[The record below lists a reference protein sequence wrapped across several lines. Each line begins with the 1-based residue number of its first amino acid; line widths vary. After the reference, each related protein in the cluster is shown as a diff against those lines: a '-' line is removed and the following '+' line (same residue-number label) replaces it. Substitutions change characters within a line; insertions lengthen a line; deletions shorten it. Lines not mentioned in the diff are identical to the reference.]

1 MKTVYYRVSGIVL
14 LCSLITYASCS
25 NAQRFEDKLAEKD
38 RMIGELQQQLDTK
51 IVLKP
56 EPSGLSLSVLDQ
68 TIQQYEWL
76 QKLQA
81 DTKWDKVVVSTFV
94 GDAEAVTITDPLFLA
109 SVGSLLHLR
118 SLSDSDFPS
127 GYQSD
132 IGSYVYELYEQ
143 GQEYTVQVVNRGVIQ
158 AAAKEL
164 LFEVDRN
171 VHQLGVAFMPKP
183 DFLKHDG
190 LVAKMASSGAV
201 KRGDS
206 YVQFAPFRVQSR
218 VAPLA
223 EGVWLKDPPVQAGD
237 RLDHFTFYYYGE
249 QLLMEVYADYAHLSG
264 DGSEEWISLQDAG
277 TKLLVEAG

>member
-14 LCSLITYASCS
+14 LCSLIAYASCS

-38 RMIGELQQQLDTK
+38 RMIGELQQQLETK
-51 IVLKP
+51 IILEP
-56 EPSGLSLSVLDQ
+56 EPTEVTLSEFDQ

-81 DTKWDKVVVSTFV
+81 DVQWDKVVVRRFD

-109 SVGSLLHLR
+109 NVGSLLHLR
-118 SLSDSDFPS
+118 ALSYSDFPS

-143 GQEYTVQVVNRGVIQ
+143 GQVYTVQVVKRGIIQ
-158 AAAKEL
+158 AAANEL
-164 LFEVDRN
+164 LFEVDSN
-171 VHQLGVAFMPKP
+171 VHQLGAAFMPKP

-201 KRGDS
+201 KRGES
-206 YVQFAPFRVQSR
+206 YVQFASFRVQSR

-223 EGVWLKDPPVQAGD
+223 EGELLKDEPVQTGD
-237 RLDHFTFYYYGE
+237 ILDHFTFYYYGE
-249 QLLMEVYADYAHLSG
+249 QLSMEVYADYAHLSC

>member
-1 MKTVYYRVSGIVL
+1 
-14 LCSLITYASCS
+14 
-25 NAQRFEDKLAEKD
+25 
-38 RMIGELQQQLDTK
+38 
-51 IVLKP
+51 
-56 EPSGLSLSVLDQ
+56 
-68 TIQQYEWL
+68 
-76 QKLQA
+76 
-81 DTKWDKVVVSTFV
+81 VVVSRIV
-94 GDAEAVTITDPLFLA
+94 GDAEAVTVTDPLFLA

-143 GQEYTVQVVNRGVIQ
+143 GQVYTVQVVNRGVIQ
-158 AAAKEL
+158 AAANEL
-164 LFEVDRN
+164 LFEVDSN
-171 VHQLGVAFMPKP
+171 VHQLGAAFMPKP

-223 EGVWLKDPPVQAGD
+223 EGELLKDEPAQVGD
-237 RLDHFTFYYYGE
+237 KLDQFTFYYYGE
-249 QLLMEVYADYAHLSG
+249 LLLMEVYADYAHLSG